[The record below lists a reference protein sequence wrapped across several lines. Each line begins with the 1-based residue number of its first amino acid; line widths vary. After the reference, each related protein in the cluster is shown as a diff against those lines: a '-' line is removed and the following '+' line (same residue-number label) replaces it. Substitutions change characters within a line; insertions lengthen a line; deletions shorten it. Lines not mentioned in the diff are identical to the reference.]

1 MKLIPT
7 ASQTVGPFFSIGLAP
22 LYQNTATVNSAN
34 TVTINGT
41 VFDGDEKPIPDAV
54 LEFWNA
60 RNFVRVPTSE
70 EGRFSVTLEAPPK
83 QDAQSGRQSIDY
95 FDVLVFM
102 RGLLKPVHTRVYL
115 GDPDAGKNDP
125 ALEAVPTSRIATLI
139 PKSTEAQNRYVW
151 DIFMQGEDE
160 TVFFDY

>member
-22 LYQNTATVNSAN
+22 LYQNAAQISSAN
-34 TVTINGT
+34 TITISGA
-41 VFDGDEKPIPDAV
+41 VFDGDGKPIPDAV

-70 EGRFSVTLEAPPK
+70 EGRFSATLEALPK
-83 QDAQSGRQSIDY
+83 QDAQSGSRLVDY
-95 FDVLVFM
+95 FDVLMFM
-102 RGLLKPVHTRVYL
+102 RGLLKPVRTLVYL

-125 ALEAVPTSRIATLI
+125 AIKAVPTSRIATLVA
-139 PKSTEAQNRYVW
+139 KSTEAQNHYVW